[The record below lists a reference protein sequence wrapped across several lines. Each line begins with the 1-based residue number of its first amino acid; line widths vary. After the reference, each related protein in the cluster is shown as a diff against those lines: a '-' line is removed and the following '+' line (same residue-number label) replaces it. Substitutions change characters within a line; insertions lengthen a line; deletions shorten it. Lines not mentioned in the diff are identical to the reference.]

1 MAEWSLWIETV
12 EGGVDGECEK
22 LGERRQWRE
31 IDWVVE
37 GCGMLGGRK
46 RRVAV
51 EWSPLGSYC
60 VFGGAYC

>member
-1 MAEWSLWIETV
+1 MAEWSLWIVRGE
-12 EGGVDGECEK
+12 DGECEK

-51 EWSPLGSYC
+51 E
-60 VFGGAYC
+60 